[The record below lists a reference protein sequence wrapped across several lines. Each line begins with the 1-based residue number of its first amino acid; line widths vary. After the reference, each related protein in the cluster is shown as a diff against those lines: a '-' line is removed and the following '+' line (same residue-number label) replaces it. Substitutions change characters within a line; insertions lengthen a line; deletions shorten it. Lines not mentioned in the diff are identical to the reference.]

1 MGDVIMARKLM
12 RYWKVLTWGMLALG
26 TVAVATI
33 FVFQNIEPSYKATEP
48 MALVYSA
55 IVGATIVVVT
65 SVVLYGV
72 AFFFLLVVEEWERWV
87 TIRRIERGEWNK
99 IPPHQIMYIPG
110 QFDEDWLGR
119 ITLRGNDDPEG
130 LRVDLSLLAF
140 SLEKPIYWFL
150 SGVQRFFRLV
160 AG

>member
-1 MGDVIMARKLM
+1 M

-110 QFDEDWLGR
+110 QFDED
-119 ITLRGNDDPEG
+119 
-130 LRVDLSLLAF
+130 
-140 SLEKPIYWFL
+140 
-150 SGVQRFFRLV
+150 
-160 AG
+160 